1 MSIQKKL
8 MIHALLIIAIFSIML
23 SFIVYH
29 LKSVQQSN
37 ANTVPELMVI
47 QEAQLQVNN
56 MQQQLENYAVL
67 INVPQDEAVVTQMTS
82 TMETTVKKLDKTI
95 GQIEQMPF
103 TGEAKNTVQMLVKR
117 YQLIKEETFAIIPTK
132 DVTATKRLAVRTGGI
147 SNDIE
152 HISLYQQ
159 DDYYKMLEGL
169 NKRIQNVIWYTI
181 IGTLFI
187 VILAITLTYLATR
200 KITKPLATIA
210 NHAVHIADG
219 DLRIEKMTY
228 TNNDELKQLND
239 AFHSMGE
246 SLQQLIQRIQQTGV
260 GVEQHTAQIVKD
272 NTHVKEMSNAITS
285 ASSELEQGTHE
296 IKSSVQNTVN
306 LAERMNAT
314 FDDTVA
320 MATHNVQR
328 GKDMMQAIEDSQRHI
343 EAQRETMQAS
353 MTTSEKMESAFNKLK
368 QQTVEIEEMAQ
379 SVSAISDQ
387 TQLLALN
394 ASIEA
399 ARAGESGKGFAVVA
413 EEVGKL
419 AADSTTATTTIF
431 DLVQAIQQ
439 QFAIFTTAIEQN
451 QQVNQEQHSATEQ
464 AVKAFAFIQHKI
476 TSMMQDISQMATDMQ
491 HTKMQS
497 EQTVANME
505 EMSSIIEENAANTTH
520 ISQATDEQLEAL
532 TQVAKQIIHLQQL
545 TDELMSGV
553 NRFKLK

>member
-1 MSIQKKL
+1 

-95 GQIEQMPF
+95 GQIEQIPF

-272 NTHVKEMSNAITS
+272 NTHVKEMSNAITL

-306 LAERMNAT
+306 LAEHMNAT

-353 MTTSEKMESAFNKLK
+353 MTTSEKMESAFNELK

-399 ARAGESGKGFAVVA
+399 ARAGDSGKGFAVVA

-451 QQVNQEQHSATEQ
+451 QQVNQEQHNATEQ
-464 AVKAFAFIQHKI
+464 AVKAFTFIQHKI

-545 TDELMSGV
+545 TNELMSGV
-553 NRFKLK
+553 NRFKLN